1 VKPALTLVHTISDYL
16 SRYELLAKPLAVACS
31 GGVDSLSLLDILRQL
46 VPSQN
51 LVCIHLNHG
60 WLESA
65 NQAQELLESYCIKN
79 ELKFICKKFA
89 LGKMVASENIARQ
102 ARYEFFREVCSFEK
116 ISNLFMGHNLN
127 DQAETILF
135 RLFRGT
141 NSFGLSGILEQKILS
156 LDDNLSLTLHRPF
169 LGTSRQEISSYA
181 RDNLNLIYE
190 DPSNEDTKYHR
201 NLIRHKI
208 LPIALDINPQAE
220 KNIVKLAELIY
231 EEQEYFQDQ
240 VATAL
245 DQLGD
250 LPWSL
255 ESFRSLARTIKRK
268 ILEKT
273 FCTQIKFTDE
283 FLQAV
288 DLGGFHRI
296 NFEKD
301 KFFTIKQKQI
311 HLETKI

>member
-1 VKPALTLVHTISDYL
+1 LKPSLTLDCIIRDYL
-16 SRYELLAKPLAVACS
+16 SRYELVSKPLAVACS

-46 VPSQN
+46 VPSEY
-51 LVCIHLNHG
+51 LVCIHVNHG

-65 NQAQELLESYCIKN
+65 NQAQELLKNYCQEN
-79 ELKFICKKFA
+79 NLKFICKQFA
-89 LGKMVASENIARQ
+89 LGEMVASENTARQ
-102 ARYEFFREVCSFEK
+102 ARYEFFREVCSLEK

-181 RDNLNLIYE
+181 RDHLSSFYE

-208 LPIALDINPQAE
+208 LPTALDINPQAE
-220 KNIVKLAELIY
+220 KNIVKLAELIC
-231 EEQEYFQDQ
+231 EGQEFFKDQ

-245 DQLGD
+245 DQLGE
-250 LPWSL
+250 LPWNL
-255 ESFRSLARTIKRK
+255 EKFRLLPRTIKRK

-283 FLQAV
+283 FLMAV

-311 HLETKI
+311 HLETQI